1 MLIAQ
6 KILPTP
12 LALAIA
18 AIAYGALPVWAE
30 ETQAV
35 DEVIVT
41 GTVKAVTKLEASV
54 SVSALGAVDI
64 AQSAPRSIGEVF
76 RSLPGIRAESSGG
89 GGNANITIRGI
100 PLATGGSKYMQI
112 HEDGLPVLEYG
123 DINFANTDNFIRFD
137 STIDRVESIRGGSAS
152 TLASNSPGGII
163 NILSKTGKEEG
174 GSVGA
179 SFGVNY
185 DEFRT
190 DFEYGGRLSDTI
202 YYHIGGF
209 FRDGEGVR
217 ETGFNG
223 DSGGQLKFNITKELD
238 DGFIRFYIKNLDDKM
253 TTYLP
258 APVKVVGDGK
268 FGSLPGFDASTQAL
282 MSASTSRITSYDA
295 FGNPVSRS
303 VSDGIQSKVR
313 AFGFEFDKEVADGVT
328 VNNKFRQS
336 SVTGGFISPFT
347 DGWAGGTATI
357 ASKGASLC
365 ADAKVGGL
373 KLNCAGG
380 VKATIDGKLADPN
393 QLAFTNLLFDTRFN
407 DVGLAVN
414 DLKITKDFGGVEVT
428 GGYYY
433 SKQNI
438 DISWNSWHGRTQT
451 VAGGK
456 TQNIQYEAVNAGINA
471 NGQAVNV
478 LLTNNGALS
487 ESFLAWNWD
496 MEYATS
502 APYMNINFKP
512 SDDLS
517 IDVSARYDH
526 VKARGMRLD
535 GCCGGNVST
544 DLNGNGSIGT
554 FNIVNGAFTRL
565 DSDALLE
572 NVQGVSA
579 GFVTGGVRTLN
590 EQNAGARKLVNY
602 DANNVSYSLGGT
614 YVLTDDSSVFAR
626 YSSGGRAIA
635 DRLTQV
641 GGTLNTD
648 GSLTSTTDGFD
659 NVKQAE
665 LGYKYITNDWSYFAT
680 YFNTNV
686 QETNAEITSG
696 LTFVRD
702 YTASGIELEGKY
714 IFNEFFSLR
723 GNGTWS
729 NAEINSDAND
739 KTVVG
744 NTPRRQADFIWT
756 IAPEYRVSRLVLGA
770 TLQGSTAYYLGDN
783 NSLKQGAYNI
793 INLNASWDFTDS
805 LSASLSVNN
814 ISNEFVVTESEESSA
829 KVGDIVRA
837 RPLSGRSIS
846 AAVRYQF

>member
-1 MLIAQ
+1 MLARRMV
-6 KILPTP
+6 PNS
-12 LALAIA
+12 LALAVA
-18 AIAYGALPVWAE
+18 AITWGAMPATAE
-30 ETQAV
+30 EVPAV
-35 DEVIVT
+35 DEVVVT
-41 GTVKAVTKLEASV
+41 GTVKTVTKLEASV

-76 RSLPGIRAESSGG
+76 RSLPGIRSESSGG

-137 STIDRVESIRGGSAS
+137 STVDRVESIRGGSAS

-209 FRDGEGVR
+209 YRDGEGVR

-223 DSGGQLKFNITKELD
+223 DSGGQLKLNITKELD
-238 DGFIRFYIKNLDDKM
+238 KGFLRFYVKDLDDKM

-258 APVKVVGDGK
+258 APVKVSGNGK
-268 FGSLPGFDASTQAL
+268 FGPVPGFDASTQAL
-282 MSASTSRITSYDA
+282 MSAETSRITTYDA

-303 VSDGIQSKVR
+303 VSDGIQSKVK
-313 AFGFEFDKEVADGVT
+313 AFGFEFEKEVADGVT
-328 VNNKFRQS
+328 INDKFRKS
-336 SVTGGFISPFT
+336 SITGGFISPFT
-347 DGWAGGTATI
+347 DGWAGGTNSI
-357 ASKGASLC
+357 AAKGAALC
-365 ADAKVGGL
+365 ADAKVGGIS
-373 KLNCAGG
+373 LNCAGG
-380 VKATIDGKLADPN
+380 VKATIDGKPADSN
-393 QLAFTNLLFDTRFN
+393 QLAFTNLMFDTNFK

-428 GGYYY
+428 GGYYV

-456 TQNIQYEAVNAGINA
+456 TQNIQFEAINAGIDST
-471 NGQAVNV
+471 GKPVNV

-496 MEYATS
+496 LEYTTS
-502 APYMNINFKP
+502 APYLNVNFKP
-512 SDDLS
+512 TDKLS
-517 IDVSARYDH
+517 VDVSARYDQ

-554 FNIVNGAFTRL
+554 FTIVNGKFTRL

-579 GFVTGGVRTLN
+579 GFVNGGVRVLN

-602 DANNVSYSLGGT
+602 DANNFSYSLGGT
-614 YVLTDDSSVFAR
+614 YILTDDSSMFAR

-641 GGTLNTD
+641 GGTLNPN

-665 LGYKYITNDWSYFAT
+665 LGYKYMTNDWSFFAT
-680 YFNTNV
+680 YFNTKV

-702 YTASGIELEGKY
+702 YTANGVELEGKY
-714 IFNEFFSLR
+714 VFNEAWSLR
-723 GNGTWS
+723 GNATWS
-729 NAEINSDAND
+729 DAEISSDQND
-739 KTVVG
+739 KSVVG
-744 NTPRRQADFIWT
+744 NVPRRQADFIWT
-756 IAPEYRVSRLVLGA
+756 ITPEYRVSNLVLGA
-770 TLQGSTAYYLGDN
+770 TLQGSTAFYLGDN

-793 INLNASWDFTDS
+793 INLNASWAFTDS

-814 ISNEFVVTESEESSA
+814 LTNEFVVTESEESTA
-829 KVGDIVRA
+829 KIGDIVRA

-846 AAVRYQF
+846 AGVRYQF